1 MLIILIVLAVL
12 GAGAAAFFLWIKPK
26 WINRIDVGPGT
37 TALSKIAVNIGAGDL
52 LDPSTAASRLTIYL
66 DELIGLGYS
75 REIRCIFTPGLG
87 SIIYEHWWPV
97 LRAKGFKVLAI
108 LAQGKTDSADIAE
121 ASEAWARQILPL
133 VKDDLLG
140 VQIVNEQAYFF
151 QPNEYVAWHRKMVP
165 LVRSLVPG
173 VPIVAGDFGHADG
186 RNGIDQWE
194 RLVKSGF
201 VSSLDFNVISL
212 HLTRISKEGELRR
225 MVERLKNLH
234 GFPLATRYWVTE
246 GDWGHLPWLQSQG
259 IKVEKV
265 FLYSWNSDDGL
276 ALRPGNAPLPIV

>member
-133 VKDDLLG
+133 VK
-140 VQIVNEQAYFF
+140 
-151 QPNEYVAWHRKMVP
+151 
-165 LVRSLVPG
+165 
-173 VPIVAGDFGHADG
+173 
-186 RNGIDQWE
+186 
-194 RLVKSGF
+194 
-201 VSSLDFNVISL
+201 
-212 HLTRISKEGELRR
+212 RIS
-225 MVERLKNLH
+225 
-234 GFPLATRYWVTE
+234 
-246 GDWGHLPWLQSQG
+246 
-259 IKVEKV
+259 V
-265 FLYSWNSDDGL
+265 FTIPFD
-276 ALRPGNAPLPIV
+276 PGNPFKNIFVDRFAFERFSVSILLP